1 MIIKAI
7 ADQANLAKQQAE
19 QGQQQAEMIALQ
31 ERHQKERLE
40 AYLRSIGVD
49 PNEI

>member
-1 MIIKAI
+1 
-7 ADQANLAKQQAE
+7 
-19 QGQQQAEMIALQ
+19 MIALQ

-49 PNEI
+49 PNEIWSKRSHFKQI